1 MVLLTFA
8 VLTLNISNYWM
19 RLSGIWRILQIEEG
33 VIHYP
38 PPLHTLSRSAEFCG
52 CVMIACRARDK
63 IKPCLP
69 RSTYSRTSLIR
80 TPNGT
85 ERSVRIREVSVWK
98 RSLPWRHFYDSTYRF
113 KCSVT
118 KTGLTLVFK
127 LHLNLIHSTKTL
139 SFSSIL
145 HCTSQLQSETVQSLT
160 NHCFKTKR
168 ATAQCCK

>member
-1 MVLLTFA
+1 MKNSA
-8 VLTLNISNYWM
+8 D
-19 RLSGIWRILQIEEG
+19 RGGCHPLSTSPPHPFEICRILRVCDDRVQSARQDQALPTKG
-33 VIHYP
+33 H
-38 PPLHTLSRSAEFCG
+38 LQSNLSNTDTE
-52 CVMIACRARDK
+52 
-63 IKPCLP
+63 
-69 RSTYSRTSLIR
+69 
-80 TPNGT
+80 GT

-113 KCSVT
+113 KCSVA